1 MSTNQQ
7 KSKRTSAKR
16 RLDFGDEDND
26 NSVVVLEKEIQVNDE
41 AKSKASF
48 LVPAT
53 PEKKKRRRDNK
64 QGISTYF
71 SPVKATDAK
80 KAAAVVVTPEQKDET
95 EPEEKATEES
105 QQHVPIYIHKNVG
118 YQRRGEASIS
128 NKLKRVFDLVEEHYL
143 IPADFESNRSFGPLS
158 GTCFEER
165 AVNAYEKGLLKATKT
180 GRAVLICTYCG
191 TVGHEADECP
201 DLI

>member
-1 MSTNQQ
+1 MSTTQR

-16 RLDFGDEDND
+16 RLDFSDADDD
-26 NSVVVLEKEIQVNDE
+26 NSVVVLEKEIQV
-41 AKSKASF
+41 
-48 LVPAT
+48 VPAT
-53 PEKKKRRRDNK
+53 PEKKKRRRNNK
-64 QGISTYF
+64 QVISTYF

-80 KAAAVVVTPEQKDET
+80 KAAAIVVTPEQKDET
-95 EPEEKATEES
+95 EQEEKAIPES

-128 NKLKRVFDLVEEHYL
+128 SKLKRVFELVEEHYS

-180 GRAVLICTYCG
+180 SQAVLICTYCG

>member
-1 MSTNQQ
+1 MSTTQR
-7 KSKRTSAKR
+7 KSMRTSAKR
-16 RLDFGDEDND
+16 RLDFGDDDND
-26 NSVVVLEKEIQVNDE
+26 NSVIILEKEIQVNDE
-41 AKSKASF
+41 AKAKTSI

-53 PEKKKRRRDNK
+53 PEKKRRRRDTN

-71 SPVKATDAK
+71 SPVKASDAK
-80 KAAAVVVTPEQKDET
+80 KAAIVVTPEQKDET
-95 EPEEKATEES
+95 EQEEKVTVES
-105 QQHVPIYIHKNVG
+105 QPHVPIYIHKNVG

-128 NKLKRVFDLVEEHYL
+128 DKLKRVFDLVEEHYS

-165 AVNAYEKGLLKATKT
+165 AVNAYEKGLLKAAKT
-180 GRAVLICTYCG
+180 GQAVLICTYCG